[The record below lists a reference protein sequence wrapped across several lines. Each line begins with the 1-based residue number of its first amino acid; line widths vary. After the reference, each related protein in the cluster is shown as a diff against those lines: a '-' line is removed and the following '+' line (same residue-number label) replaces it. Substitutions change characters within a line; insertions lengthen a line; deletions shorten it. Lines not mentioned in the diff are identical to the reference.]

1 MSLVAVFAFNTAVA
15 LMAAQAAGR
24 FGVEGHQTQKQS
36 AQSLIDNALV
46 RCWIDSAD
54 VDFSRSARNGPKEHE
69 LRVGVR
75 FQVAQPA
82 KADIETL
89 EDEASTDLQRAT
101 ALSNLTTPT
110 LETTTALYAAW
121 SAVFE
126 ILDDARNLTLG
137 LPKGSI
143 SDKAYSQFKQ
153 DEFPT
158 RGGPGILTAT
168 SFLEFRV
175 KEAQLGDLGNEP
187 ANITMDNTLI
197 GAGVDEVT
205 DDVSK
210 AGETTITTT

>member
-1 MSLVAVFAFNTAVA
+1 M
-15 LMAAQAAGR
+15 R
-24 FGVEGHQTQKQS
+24 FWSQ
-36 AQSLIDNALV
+36 
-46 RCWIDSAD
+46 
-54 VDFSRSARNGPKEHE
+54 NGPKNKD
-69 LRVGVR
+69 VSIKIQ
-75 FQVAQPA
+75 FTVAQPA
-82 KADIETL
+82 KADILTL
-89 EDEASTDLQRAT
+89 EDENSTDGQRAT
-101 ALSNLTTPT
+101 ALSNLTSPAV
-110 LETTTALYAAW
+110 ETTTALYAAW

-143 SDKAYSQFKQ
+143 SDKAYSEFKQ

-210 AGETTITTT
+210 AGEITITPT